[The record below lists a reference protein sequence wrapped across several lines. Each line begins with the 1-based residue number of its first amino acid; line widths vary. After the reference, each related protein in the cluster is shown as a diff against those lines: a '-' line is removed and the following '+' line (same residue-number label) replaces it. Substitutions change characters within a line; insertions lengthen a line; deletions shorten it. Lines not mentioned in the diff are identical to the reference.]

1 MLCGRRSLSPSAE
14 ETAAKERV
22 RLAREQGL
30 TLACGLTFC
39 QLRRCT
45 GAGVVPVWGGCDDL
59 SDPLLSVR

>member
-39 QLRRCT
+39 PNYGDVLAPASCPSRVAVT
-45 GAGVVPVWGGCDDL
+45 T
-59 SDPLLSVR
+59 